1 MRKQKTSARLPP
13 DVGQGNQQ
21 GEGSPEQHGN
31 HGTAHRGLEAVPG
44 GSPGRPGT
52 QHLVQN
58 TSAELSPGAMLSRT
72 SRAIGTTLSPD
83 TSTTRA
89 TKTTRSPLTWIRRGS
104 GEPGF
109 TPCPSAKGGYS
120 PKTSANF
127 FLFCS
132 AFASAISASSGM
144 SFIDPGDGNPAAVR
158 RPDAPACSPGWR
170 QAPDLPS
177 TTGSRQRPWQLPDSW
192 RC

>member
-1 MRKQKTSARLPP
+1 MPSVLSSALDGPSTCTQLSAVTCGGIISGIRKQKTSARLPRMSVRATSRAKAP
-13 DVGQGNQQ
+13 PSSTETTV
-21 GEGSPEQHGN
+21 PP
-31 HGTAHRGLEAVPG
+31 TAVSRLCQVARQVDRAPSTSCRTPVPNC
-44 GSPGRPGT
+44 P
-52 QHLVQN
+52 
-58 TSAELSPGAMLSRT
+58 PGAMLSRT
-72 SRAIGTTLSPD
+72 SRPIGTTLSPE

-144 SFIDPGDGNPAAVR
+144 SFIASGDGNPAGGATSGC
-158 RPDAPACSPGWR
+158 AGM
-170 QAPDLPS
+170 
-177 TTGSRQRPWQLPDSW
+177 
-192 RC
+192 